1 MNFDKPVMKFLPFA
15 IKIVPSIFLLD
26 NQEDITFFMF
36 KDPVYKGTF
45 LIIELRGFVLN
56 SIPKMY
62 QKINME

>member
-1 MNFDKPVMKFLPFA
+1 
-15 IKIVPSIFLLD
+15 
-26 NQEDITFFMF
+26 MF